1 MAGIRLIIQF
11 TAGSKA
17 EADTE
22 VQAMAERCRKAQ
34 QEPGCIQFEVFRS
47 ELRPETYA
55 LLEHWSSEE
64 ALEEHRKGGTGGSN
78 PSIKRER
85 EHYEY
90 QPA

>member
-1 MAGIRLIIQF
+1 MAGVRLIIQF

-22 VQAMAERCRKAQ
+22 VLAMADRCRKAQ
-34 QEPGCIQFEVFRS
+34 QEPGCMQFEVFRS

-78 PSIKRER
+78 PAIKRER
-85 EHYEY
+85 EHYGY
-90 QPA
+90 QAG